1 MYSCQHC
8 EYKSTRRYNLNVH
21 EKNKH
26 GLKQHEKTA
35 PAINMQR
42 NHESAPTN
50 SHHEQSEQQ
59 RVPFEYYQNIKNQLD
74 QATNYN
80 LQWQDAYKH
89 LHNLFDKPTHHHE
102 QRNQQ
107 QSQVNKI

>member
-1 MYSCQHC
+1 
-8 EYKSTRRYNLNVH
+8 
-21 EKNKH
+21 
-26 GLKQHEKTA
+26 
-35 PAINMQR
+35 MQR
-42 NHESAPTN
+42 NQAPTN

-80 LQWQDAYKH
+80 LQWQDAYQN
-89 LHNLFDKPTHHHE
+89 LHNLLDKLTNHHE

-107 QSQVNKI
+107 QI